1 MKRYIIATII
11 LLICISTSNAQLKE
25 KDNLLGPS
33 IGFWPSGSAPTFG
46 LNYENQLTQA
56 GPGTISL
63 GGLFRYTTWRSDI
76 TTEDYWSVSYIT
88 FGLQSN
94 YNFNEIG
101 DGKFVPFVGLVLG
114 YNVVNTSYTG
124 PHGSIYSYS
133 GSSSGLWLWLQGGL
147 RYFFTPRVAGA
158 LRFGFGSFN
167 YNAIEIGVDFKL

>member
-1 MKRYIIATII
+1 MKKYIITTIV
-11 LLICISTSNAQLKE
+11 LLICISTFNAQLKE
-25 KDNLLGPS
+25 RDNLLGPS

-63 GGLFRYTTWRSDI
+63 GGLFRFTTWKDNF
-76 TTEDYWSVSYIT
+76 DPDNYYSYSYFT
-88 FGLQSN
+88 FGAQSN

-114 YNVVNTSYTG
+114 YNVVNATFTG
-124 PHGSIYSYS
+124 PHGYLYTT
-133 GSSSGLWLWLQGGL
+133 GHSSELWLWLQGGL

-167 YNAIEIGVDFKL
+167 FNAIEIGVDFKL